1 MSLFN
6 SIRNIKKISILF
18 IPDNTA
24 TEARSVKISLRNLI
38 LWIFLYTILCGIIW
52 FYALSLTGLNNYL
65 LPTNTGF
72 RKEDK
77 QRVEELN
84 QKILFLAKELQ
95 SLKVSNERL
104 KYALILGDSTIFD
117 SLNNNVPDSENS
129 GKDIPVGGNIHKV
142 ISGLLFGDEIQAEK
156 LLFIK
161 PVSGY
166 VTQQFNPNKG
176 HIGMD
181 FAVKE
186 GMPVYA
192 AAGGYIVFSGFTVED
207 GFMII
212 ISHANGYITVYKH
225 CSSLI
230 KKQRERV
237 LQGEL
242 IALSGNSGTHST
254 GPHLHFEIW
263 KDGYP
268 VNPESLIINY

>member
-1 MSLFN
+1 MSVFN
-6 SIRNIKKISILF
+6 FIRNIKKFSIIF
-18 IPDNTA
+18 IPDTTA
-24 TEARSVKISLRNLI
+24 TEARSVKVSVRNLI
-38 LWIFLYTILCGIIW
+38 LWIFVYTILCGVIW
-52 FYALSLTGLNNYL
+52 FYALSLSGLDYYL
-65 LPTNTGF
+65 LPANTGL
-72 RKEDK
+72 REEDRQK
-77 QRVEELN
+77 VEALN
-84 QKILFLAKELQ
+84 QKIVFLAQELQ
-95 SLKVSNERL
+95 SLKISNEKL

-117 SLNNNVPDSENS
+117 SLNNVTDSGKVE
-129 GKDIPVGGNIHKV
+129 KDIPVGGDIHKV
-142 ISGLLFGDEIQAEK
+142 INKLLFGDEIQTEK

-166 VTQQFNPNKG
+166 VTQQFNPEKG

-186 GMPVYA
+186 GTPVYA
-192 AAGGYIVFSGFTVED
+192 AAGGYIVFSGFTVDD
-207 GFMII
+207 GSMII
-212 ISHANGYITVYKH
+212 INHINGYITVYKH

-242 IALSGNSGTHST
+242 IALSGNSGKHST